1 MTTIGKIESFDDTNE
16 NWETYVERVE
26 QFFLAN
32 NIDDDHKVPT
42 LLSLIGGKTYALLRD
57 LLAPEKPAT
66 KSFQQIVTT
75 LQEHLSP
82 KPLEI
87 AERFRFYKRNQHEG
101 ESILSYVAELRKLAT
116 HCNFGGNLNEALRDR
131 LVCGLRNMQIQK
143 RLLSE
148 AKLKYSKAVE
158 IAVAMETAIRDAS
171 ELQSE
176 LNPVPHVDKL
186 TESNKATAAKP
197 VTTRYCYR
205 CGGNTHMTHNCF
217 YKDQIC
223 HHCGKQGHIQRVC
236 RSKQQGKPKQA
247 AKTPEVHAVDVDVDV
262 NVDAYDDVLATLE
275 VHNVSKQNN
284 DIIWVDLNV
293 DGKPLK
299 MELDTGSA
307 VSIIS
312 FDLYQQKF
320 NDNPLHETGLFLKT
334 YTGENITPV
343 GVLKVNV
350 DYHNQRELLD
360 LYVVKSKGPVLMG
373 RDWLRKIRLD
383 WCSIKSL
390 QAPTATLSPKER
402 LDTMLDKY
410 SDVFEDKLGTF
421 TSAKAK
427 LTLKE
432 DSQPRFL
439 KARQMPYALKPKVE
453 EELRRLQNEGILNK
467 VEWSEWATPI
477 VPVPKKDG
485 SVRLCGDYKVTVN
498 PELQAE
504 QYPLPRIEDIFANLA
519 GGQKFSKI
527 DLRQAYHQLEMEED
541 SKKYLTIN
549 THMGLFQYNRLV
561 FGITSAPAIWQ
572 RTIDQVL
579 EGTSG
584 TSCILD
590 DMIITGKNDEE
601 HLANL
606 EEVLRRLQ
614 VHGLRANKAKCE
626 FFKEKITF
634 CGHDIDRH
642 GLHKSPEKV
651 EAVLKAPRPRNV
663 AEVRS
668 FLGLVNYY
676 NRFFPNLSTVVH
688 PLNQLLESNHQWKWT
703 EQCETAFH
711 NVKEMIT
718 SEQVLTHYDPKLPLR
733 LACDASPVGIGAVLS
748 HVMNDGTER
757 PIAFASRTLTKTEQ
771 GYAQI
776 DKEALAI
783 VWGVK
788 KFHVYVFGRSFTL
801 YTDHQPL
808 HPFFIHIR
816 AFQWLQQPD
825 FSAMHY
831 SCLVMTTKLSTR
843 TLKCIAMQMDF
854 PGCHLKL
861 KREQQ
866 KKL

>member
-1 MTTIGKIESFDDTNE
+1 MTTIGKIESFDDTKE

-32 NIDDDHKVPT
+32 DIDNDHKVPT
-42 LLSLIGGKTYALLRD
+42 LLSLIGGKTYTLLRD

-87 AERFRFYKRNQHEG
+87 AERFRFYKRNQNEG

-176 LNPVPHVDKL
+176 LNPNPVPRVAKL
-186 TESNKATAAKP
+186 TEQYKPTPAKLATTP
-197 VTTRYCYR
+197 PCYR
-205 CGGNTHMTHNCF
+205 CGGNSHMTHNCF

-247 AKTPEVHAVDVDVDV
+247 TKTPEVHAVDVDVDSYE
-262 NVDAYDDVLATLE
+262 DILATFE
-275 VHNVSKQNN
+275 VNNVRKQGN
-284 DIIWVDLNV
+284 DIIWVDLDV
-293 DGKPLK
+293 DGKPLT

-320 NDNPLHETGLFLKT
+320 NRLPLHKTGLSLKT
-334 YTGENITPV
+334 YTGENIMPV
-343 GVLKVNV
+343 GVLKVPV
-350 DYHNQRELLD
+350 DYQNQREVLD
-360 LYVVKSKGPVLMG
+360 LYVVKNKGPVLMG
-373 RDWLRKIRLD
+373 RDWLRIIRLD

-390 QAPTATLSPKER
+390 QASPATSSPKER
-402 LDTMLDKY
+402 LDVMLDNY
-410 SDVFEDKLGTF
+410 SDVFENKLGTF

-427 LTLKE
+427 LTLK
-432 DSQPRFL
+432 DGSQARFL
-439 KARQMPYALKPKVE
+439 KARPMPYALKPKVE
-453 EELRRLQNEGILNK
+453 EELRRLQNEGILTK

-485 SVRLCGDYKVTVN
+485 SVRLCGDYKITVN

-527 DLRQAYHQLEMEED
+527 DLRQTYHQIEMEED

-561 FGITSAPAIWQ
+561 FGITSAPAI
-572 RTIDQVL
+572 
-579 EGTSG
+579 
-584 TSCILD
+584 
-590 DMIITGKNDEE
+590 
-601 HLANL
+601 
-606 EEVLRRLQ
+606 
-614 VHGLRANKAKCE
+614 
-626 FFKEKITF
+626 
-634 CGHDIDRH
+634 
-642 GLHKSPEKV
+642 
-651 EAVLKAPRPRNV
+651 
-663 AEVRS
+663 
-668 FLGLVNYY
+668 
-676 NRFFPNLSTVVH
+676 
-688 PLNQLLESNHQWKWT
+688 
-703 EQCETAFH
+703 
-711 NVKEMIT
+711 
-718 SEQVLTHYDPKLPLR
+718 
-733 LACDASPVGIGAVLS
+733 
-748 HVMNDGTER
+748 
-757 PIAFASRTLTKTEQ
+757 
-771 GYAQI
+771 
-776 DKEALAI
+776 
-783 VWGVK
+783 
-788 KFHVYVFGRSFTL
+788 
-801 YTDHQPL
+801 
-808 HPFFIHIR
+808 
-816 AFQWLQQPD
+816 
-825 FSAMHY
+825 
-831 SCLVMTTKLSTR
+831 
-843 TLKCIAMQMDF
+843 
-854 PGCHLKL
+854 
-861 KREQQ
+861 
-866 KKL
+866 

>member
-1 MTTIGKIESFDDTNE
+1 M
-16 NWETYVERVE
+16 
-26 QFFLAN
+26 
-32 NIDDDHKVPT
+32 
-42 LLSLIGGKTYALLRD
+42 
-57 LLAPEKPAT
+57 
-66 KSFQQIVTT
+66 
-75 LQEHLSP
+75 
-82 KPLEI
+82 
-87 AERFRFYKRNQHEG
+87 
-101 ESILSYVAELRKLAT
+101 
-116 HCNFGGNLNEALRDR
+116 
-131 LVCGLRNMQIQK
+131 
-143 RLLSE
+143 
-148 AKLKYSKAVE
+148 
-158 IAVAMETAIRDAS
+158 
-171 ELQSE
+171 
-176 LNPVPHVDKL
+176 
-186 TESNKATAAKP
+186 
-197 VTTRYCYR
+197 
-205 CGGNTHMTHNCF
+205 
-217 YKDQIC
+217 
-223 HHCGKQGHIQRVC
+223 
-236 RSKQQGKPKQA
+236 
-247 AKTPEVHAVDVDVDV
+247 
-262 NVDAYDDVLATLE
+262 
-275 VHNVSKQNN
+275 
-284 DIIWVDLNV
+284 
-293 DGKPLK
+293 
-299 MELDTGSA
+299 
-307 VSIIS
+307 
-312 FDLYQQKF
+312 
-320 NDNPLHETGLFLKT
+320 KT

-373 RDWLRKIRLD
+373 RDWLRKICLD

-410 SDVFEDKLGTF
+410 SDLFEDKLGTF
-421 TSAKAK
+421 TSAKTELA
-427 LTLKE
+427 LKE
-432 DSQPRFL
+432 DSQPCFL
-439 KARQMPYALKPKVE
+439 KTRQMPYALKPKVE

-504 QYPLPRIEDIFANLA
+504 QCPLPRIEDIFANLA

-549 THMGLFQYNRLV
+549 TPMGLFQYNRLV

-634 CGHDIDRH
+634 CGHDIDSH

-651 EAVLKAPRPRNV
+651 EAVLKVPRPRNV

-676 NRFFPNLSTVVH
+676 NRFLPNLSTVEH
-688 PLNQLLESNHQWKWT
+688 PLNQLLENNHQWKWT

-718 SEQVLTHYDPKLPLR
+718 SEQVLTHYDPSLPLR
-733 LACDASPVGIGAVLS
+733 PLVCDASPVGIGAVLS

-757 PIAFASRTLTKTEQ
+757 TIAFASRTLTKTEQ

-788 KFHVYVFGRSFTL
+788 KFHVYLFGRSFTL

-808 HPFFIHIR
+808 TSIFHPHKSIPVDTAAR
-816 AFQWLQQPD
+816 LQCYAL
-825 FSAMHY
+825 F
-831 SCLVMTTKLSTR
+831 LSGYDYKIEYKNTY
-843 TLKCIAMQMDF
+843 
-854 PGCHLKL
+854 
-861 KREQQ
+861 
-866 KKL
+866 